1 MARFHL
7 NTSAEHV
14 VAPLVQSGFEVD
26 YFSSLFLGNASA
38 WSPRAETFEADWE
51 FQAVNET
58 QIIESIISQK
68 LSSYGARG
76 IFNHVFSQQD
86 VNLAEKNFI
95 DTDKV
100 FWPWS
105 RGEIA
110 RNNFI
115 MLWKNLSVLWQK
127 AKKYEEMYGKYSYV
141 IMLRDD
147 AYWFHDFNLTQML
160 ELGGIERL
168 PGRPGE
174 GQLYSVLCDPGH
186 VLGGDLAGL
195 MDYFFLVDR
204 VAADVLFTTYE
215 RIIQPTL
222 FGDDWARL
230 RGTTLFIDSD
240 SVRC

>member
-7 NTSAEHV
+7 NTFAEHV

-38 WSPRAETFEADWE
+38 WSPRAETFETDWE
-51 FQAVNET
+51 FQEVNET

-68 LSSYGARG
+68 LSSSGARG
-76 IFNHVFSQQD
+76 IFNHVFSEQD

-115 MLWKNLSVLWQK
+115 ML
-127 AKKYEEMYGKYSYV
+127 EELV
-141 IMLRDD
+141 
-147 AYWFHDFNLTQML
+147 
-160 ELGGIERL
+160 
-168 PGRPGE
+168 
-174 GQLYSVLCDPGH
+174 
-186 VLGGDLAGL
+186 GL
-195 MDYFFLVDR
+195 MAEGEEIRRNVWKVFVCDH
-204 VAADVLFTTYE
+204 AT
-215 RIIQPTL
+215 
-222 FGDDWARL
+222 G
-230 RGTTLFIDSD
+230 
-240 SVRC
+240 